1 MGSMLLSES
10 ELISDDFSLCDRVSS
25 HTSDAALIVSDTES
39 ADSNMERDVSKGNLL
54 KENHIA
60 DCLRVSNSTLLK
72 SKRSVS
78 FDRIRIRNY
87 DTILGDNPCTY
98 KGPPISLD
106 WDYYEQEPV
115 LIHEYESFREGC
127 RRKIHEMRM
136 PSFYRRRILE
146 QSGTTPDEIE
156 MREKEMKR
164 IRKNRKRTTAL
175 LPFSMLLELTEQVS
189 CRSSVSC
196 VT

>member
-1 MGSMLLSES
+1 MGSMLLLES
-10 ELISDDFSLCDRVSS
+10 ELISEDFSLCDRVSS
-25 HTSDAALIVSDTES
+25 QTSDAALIVTDTES

-54 KENHIA
+54 QENH
-60 DCLRVSNSTLLK
+60 TLLK

-146 QSGTTPDEIE
+146 QSGTTPDEIK

-164 IRKNRKRTTAL
+164 IRKNRERTTAL
-175 LPFSMLLELTEQVS
+175 LPFSMLLELVERVS

-196 VT
+196 IA